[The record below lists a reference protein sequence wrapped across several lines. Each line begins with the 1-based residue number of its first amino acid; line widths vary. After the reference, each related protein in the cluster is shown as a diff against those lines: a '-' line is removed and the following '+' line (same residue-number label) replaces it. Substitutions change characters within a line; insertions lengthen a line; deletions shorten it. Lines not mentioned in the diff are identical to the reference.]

1 MKKKDLI
8 ALSLFCFMLV
18 GTGIYFYYSWKYAEA
33 QNLQSKKNDHSQK
46 VLKTHS
52 HHAHNHAHGNHNQ
65 QKRNPAAITPID
77 YSKYQVNSE
86 WKKLTLK
93 KIKNNLSEN
102 YLVEIEEVRA
112 HEMPKSDGTKKL
124 VQEVVVNITHPSK
137 AKSSYSAII
146 DNATGSII
154 ETFNQVQYEKRD
166 FYAVKLKA
174 DYNTLQLV
182 PLNKKQQ

>member
-18 GTGIYFYYSWKYAEA
+18 GTGIYFYYSWQNPGA
-33 QNLQSKKNDHSQK
+33 QNLQSKNRNNSQK
-46 VLKTHS
+46 IIKTHS
-52 HHAHNHAHGNHNQ
+52 HHAHNHAHANHNQ

-77 YSKYQVNSE
+77 YSKYQVNTD

-93 KIKNNLSEN
+93 KIKNNLSED
-102 YLVEIEEVRA
+102 YQVEIEEVRA
-112 HEMPKSDGTKKL
+112 HEMPKSDGSKRL

-146 DNATGSII
+146 DIATGSII